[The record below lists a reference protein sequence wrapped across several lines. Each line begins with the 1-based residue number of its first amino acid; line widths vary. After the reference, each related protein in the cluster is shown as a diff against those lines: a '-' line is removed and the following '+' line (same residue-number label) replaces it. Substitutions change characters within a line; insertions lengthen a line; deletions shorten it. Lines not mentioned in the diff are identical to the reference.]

1 MKVNDAIKANE
12 LVTALQ
18 DGIEMQRVILEGLR
32 DSLQEYN
39 DFLAMQIR
47 DMQRQSGERLIG
59 AVELSECC
67 GAKPAE
73 LGELSGI
80 SYDSKGVG
88 SGRCGFCFEG
98 CTFVE
103 ELEYE
108 R

>member
-1 MKVNDAIKANE
+1 MKVEDAIKANE

-18 DGIEMQRVILEGLR
+18 NGIEMQRVILEGLR

-59 AVELSECC
+59 VVETVSNCC
-67 GAKPAE
+67 GV
-73 LGELSGI
+73 S
-80 SYDSKGVG
+80 SKGEFDAVN
-88 SGRCGFCFEG
+88 RCSFCFEH
-98 CTFVE
+98 CEYIPVE
-103 ELEYE
+103 ESEYE